1 MAALGWMLS
10 PVAGAVAEWAVLGL
24 LGAVVACLWRV
35 VRSLADT
42 QRACKVLMRGDLLLR
57 WAAAR
62 DAGWMAE
69 EGKRQWFD
77 DRALYLRM
85 VGSNGYLDEV
95 SERVAGL
102 PGTPPADDEK

>member
-1 MAALGWMLS
+1 M
-10 PVAGAVAEWAVLGL
+10 AGAVAEWALLGL
-24 LGAVVACLWRV
+24 LGGVCACLWRA

-57 WAAAR
+57 WGAAR

-77 DRALYLRM
+77 DHALYLRM

-102 PGTPPADDEK
+102 PGMPPSDGD

>member
-1 MAALGWMLS
+1 
-10 PVAGAVAEWAVLGL
+10 
-24 LGAVVACLWRV
+24 
-35 VRSLADT
+35 
-42 QRACKVLMRGDLLLR
+42 
-57 WAAAR
+57 
-62 DAGWMAE
+62 MAE

-102 PGTPPADDEK
+102 PGAPPSAGSEEKWRRFGGCA